1 MNETSETPF
10 HDIESALE
18 YINLLLDAAQEAK
31 EQVGGELLRA
41 IEPKLDRRRQ
51 GLQLVIHKLTQLTS
65 HLSASRRILGDLRML
80 RRILTSE
87 IKTLQPSHGV
97 GQRGLGSH

>member
-1 MNETSETPF
+1 MSETSERPF

-31 EQVGGELLRA
+31 EQVEGDLLRA
-41 IEPKLDRRRQ
+41 IDPQLERRRQ
-51 GLQLVIHKLTQLTS
+51 GLQLVIHKLAQLAA

-80 RRILTSE
+80 RRVLTSDVRTPE
-87 IKTLQPSHGV
+87 VSSV
-97 GQRGLGSH
+97 A

>member
-1 MNETSETPF
+1 MNETSEAPF

-18 YINLLLDAAQEAK
+18 YINLLIEAAEEAK
-31 EQVGGELLRA
+31 GQVGSDLLRA
-41 IEPKLDRRRQ
+41 VEPELERRRQ

-80 RRILTSE
+80 RRVLTSE
-87 IKTLQPSHGV
+87 SKTPETTPV
-97 GQRGLGSH
+97 G

>member
-1 MNETSETPF
+1 MSEILETPF

-18 YINLLLDAAQEAK
+18 YIKLLLEAAQEAK
-31 EQVGGELLRA
+31 GQVEGDLLRA
-41 IEPKLDRRRQ
+41 TEPEFERRRQ

-80 RRILTSE
+80 RRVLTSE
-87 IKTLQPSHGV
+87 SRISETTLV
-97 GQRGLGSH
+97 G

>member
-1 MNETSETPF
+1 MGETSEKPF

-31 EQVGGELLRA
+31 EQVEADLA
-41 IEPKLDRRRQ
+41 WAVEPQLERRRQ
-51 GLQLVIHKLTQLTS
+51 GLQLVIHKLTQLAT

-80 RRILTSE
+80 RRVLTSD
-87 IKTLQPSHGV
+87 IATPQVTSL
-97 GQRGLGSH
+97 R

>member
-1 MNETSETPF
+1 MSETPF

-18 YINLLLDAAQEAK
+18 YINLLLEAAQEARG
-31 EQVGGELLRA
+31 QVESDLLRA
-41 IEPKLDRRRQ
+41 IEPELERRRQ

-80 RRILTSE
+80 RRVLTSE
-87 IKTLQPSHGV
+87 SKTPETSVV
-97 GQRGLGSH
+97 G

>member
-1 MNETSETPF
+1 MNEISETPF

-31 EQVGGELLRA
+31 EQVGADLLRA
-41 IEPKLDRRRQ
+41 LEPKLERRRQ

-80 RRILTSE
+80 RRVLASE
-87 IKTLQPSHGV
+87 ARALQPSHGV
-97 GQRGLGSH
+97 GERGLGSH

>member
-18 YINLLLDAAQEAK
+18 YINLLLDAAQQAK
-31 EQVGGELLRA
+31 EQVEGDLRA
-41 IEPKLDRRRQ
+41 IEPELERRRQ

-65 HLSASRRILGDLRML
+65 HLCVSRRILGDLRML
-80 RRILTSE
+80 RRVLTSE
-87 IKTLQPSHGV
+87 IRAAETSHGWRSSTKV
-97 GQRGLGSH
+97 Y